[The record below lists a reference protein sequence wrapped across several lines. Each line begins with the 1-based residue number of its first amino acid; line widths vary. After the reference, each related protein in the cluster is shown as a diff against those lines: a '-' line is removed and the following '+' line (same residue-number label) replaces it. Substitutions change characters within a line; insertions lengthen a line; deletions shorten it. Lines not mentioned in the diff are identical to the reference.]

1 MKDIEVAAKALR
13 RATLIVKLSP
23 FVYTA
28 FYIAAIIA
36 YMFDCE
42 VLSDILD
49 RCFVVS
55 PFMALEFVL
64 LSYALRMCNWHRLQC
79 VLPIFPAIVAAVDDY
94 CIELSAVAT
103 AVNFG
108 LIIALG
114 VASLIN
120 GYYVFRK

>member
-1 MKDIEVAAKALR
+1 MKDIEVVATAIR

-28 FYIAAIIA
+28 VYIAAIIA

-55 PFMALEFVL
+55 PFVSLVFVL

-79 VLPIFPAIVAAVDDY
+79 VLPIFPAVVAVIDDY
-94 CIELSAVAT
+94 CVELSAVAV

-108 LIIALG
+108 LIITLSIAT
-114 VASLIN
+114 LIN
-120 GYYVFRK
+120 VYYVFRK